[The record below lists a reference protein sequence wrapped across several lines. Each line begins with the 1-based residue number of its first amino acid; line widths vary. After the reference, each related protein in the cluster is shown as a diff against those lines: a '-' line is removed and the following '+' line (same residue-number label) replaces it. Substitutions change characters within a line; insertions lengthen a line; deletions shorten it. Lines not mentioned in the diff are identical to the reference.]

1 MVQALLPTR
10 APTHEPSTGPQ
21 VAVSEYRY
29 NALGWRTV
37 KRFDTSM
44 GGYDGMD
51 QERVM
56 LYDAGWRMV
65 EERVDTDL
73 DDDADYVS
81 QQFWGMRY
89 VDDAVA
95 KRINRD
101 LADPDGR
108 CRRPFGRN
116 RF

>member
-44 GGYDGMD
+44 GSA
-51 QERVM
+51 RTASCSTAP
-56 LYDAGWRMV
+56 LSR
-65 EERVDTDL
+65 
-73 DDDADYVS
+73 
-81 QQFWGMRY
+81 
-89 VDDAVA
+89 
-95 KRINRD
+95 
-101 LADPDGR
+101 
-108 CRRPFGRN
+108 
-116 RF
+116 